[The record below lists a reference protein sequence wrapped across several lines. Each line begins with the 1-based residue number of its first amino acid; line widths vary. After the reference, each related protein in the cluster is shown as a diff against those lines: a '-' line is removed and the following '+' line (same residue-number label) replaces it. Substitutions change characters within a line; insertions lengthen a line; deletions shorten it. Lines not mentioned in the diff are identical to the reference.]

1 MFIFSQNT
9 PPLRLTEVFHS
20 IQGEGP
26 LIGLPMVFVRTN
38 RCNLRC
44 KWCDSTYT
52 FEGGYEESVDKLL
65 QDMEKSKETWICFTG
80 GEPLLQRDALDFV
93 RKVTHIGKKVL
104 IETSGS
110 LEVQPYCKILGTVID
125 MDVKT
130 PSSGE
135 ENSIRLDNLE
145 NLRSTDYL
153 KFVISDETDYRY
165 FVDFLKRHSETIRCG
180 IVVQPAWGTDLKWL
194 TEKILED
201 EIDAR
206 VLPQLH
212 KIIWGEVRGV

>member
-1 MFIFSQNT
+1 MFIFLQNT
-9 PPLRLTEVFHS
+9 PALRLTEVFHS

-26 LIGLPMVFVRTN
+26 LIGIPMIFVRTN

-52 FEGGYEESVDKLL
+52 FEGGFEESVDKILKRL
-65 QDMEKSKETWICFTG
+65 DDSFEQWVCLTG
-80 GEPLLQRDALDFV
+80 GEPLLQRDAIEFIRRVGALN
-93 RKVTHIGKKVL
+93 KKVL
-104 IETSGS
+104 VETGGS
-110 LEVQPYCKILGTVID
+110 LDIAEYCDQSNTVID

-135 ENSIRLDNLE
+135 EKSIRIE
-145 NLRSTDYL
+145 NLTYLRPTDYI
-153 KFVISDETDYRY
+153 KFVISDESDYAYFTD
-165 FVDFLKRHSETIRCG
+165 FISIHKENINCG

-194 TEKILED
+194 TEAVLKDKLDI
-201 EIDAR
+201 R

-212 KIIWGEVRGV
+212 KLIWGEIPGV